1 MKNNEIVIFN
11 DGKVNI
17 EVQVNPEQ
25 ETVWLSQVQMAELFE
40 VSTDNISLHIKN
52 ILKEGELNNSTVE
65 ESSVVQKEGN
75 CDS

>member
-17 EVQVNPEQ
+17 EVQINPEQ